1 MNAPDMQSDGGWRV
15 GTSGSW
21 GGDKGACA
29 AAAAMLGLLRQS
41 KRKRLVY
48 QHMRN
53 CGGAKVLAETF
64 QQLVKMDHSRP
75 RGLQSEVAETLL
87 QIFAELCMDSD
98 DESHRRMSF
107 PALSVASLL
116 PFTRCESPLVSAA
129 SIYVLSSAYRSTPPA
144 QFRDAND
151 QSMVSVYPAIIF
163 ELWSGS
169 VVRSD
174 AARAA
179 AMKSYKS
186 QVRALHGR
194 SKVWTLKMANRHATN
209 EQQWPRVTAQ
219 KFIYRHLFLKE
230 VENLALGN
238 ESAPKAE
245 SSAPKRRVTNVA
257 DIQKKPAKESKKIL
271 TDAIRRKTFAAGTIN
286 RAGRQSTLK
295 NNRATITSRPKPG
308 AKTLTLNC
316 LKVPMS
322 KRQLRTNLQ
331 NSVVELHGLKR
342 KTGI

>member
-1 MNAPDMQSDGGWRV
+1 M
-15 GTSGSW
+15 
-21 GGDKGACA
+21 
-29 AAAAMLGLLRQS
+29 
-41 KRKRLVY
+41 Y
-48 QHMRN
+48 
-53 CGGAKVLAETF
+53 
-64 QQLVKMDHSRP
+64 
-75 RGLQSEVAETLL
+75 
-87 QIFAELCMDSD
+87 DSD
-98 DESHRRMSF
+98 DESHREMSF

-209 EQQWPRVTAQ
+209 EQSGQ
-219 KFIYRHLFLKE
+219 E
-230 VENLALGN
+230 
-238 ESAPKAE
+238 
-245 SSAPKRRVTNVA
+245 
-257 DIQKKPAKESKKIL
+257 
-271 TDAIRRKTFAAGTIN
+271 
-286 RAGRQSTLK
+286 
-295 NNRATITSRPKPG
+295 
-308 AKTLTLNC
+308 
-316 LKVPMS
+316 
-322 KRQLRTNLQ
+322 
-331 NSVVELHGLKR
+331 
-342 KTGI
+342 

>member
-1 MNAPDMQSDGGWRV
+1 MAKSDG
-15 GTSGSW
+15 
-21 GGDKGACA
+21 
-29 AAAAMLGLLRQS
+29 
-41 KRKRLVY
+41 
-48 QHMRN
+48 
-53 CGGAKVLAETF
+53 AEIY
-64 QQLVKMDHSRP
+64 LP
-75 RGLQSEVAETLL
+75 
-87 QIFAELCMDSD
+87 
-98 DESHRRMSF
+98 SF
-107 PALSVASLL
+107 
-116 PFTRCESPLVSAA
+116 F
-129 SIYVLSSAYRSTPPA
+129 
-144 QFRDAND
+144 
-151 QSMVSVYPAIIF
+151 
-163 ELWSGS
+163 
-169 VVRSD
+169 
-174 AARAA
+174 
-179 AMKSYKS
+179 
-186 QVRALHGR
+186 
-194 SKVWTLKMANRHATN
+194 
-209 EQQWPRVTAQ
+209 
-219 KFIYRHLFLKE
+219 FLKE

-245 SSAPKRRVTNVA
+245 RLAPKSRVTNVA